1 MSDEDSDSDDLMI
14 LLMMVMCM
22 VLMVMKMMMIQ
33 IFHDHDYNDV
43 NIISKKSEAMDDVE
57 KQLKDALQQQVS
69 DNILLEGQG
78 LFFIFIYSFRCRRSN
93 LRP

>member
-33 IFHDHDYNDV
+33 IFNDHDYNDV

-78 LFFIFIYSFRCRRSN
+78 FFYFYLDVVS
-93 LRP
+93 